1 MDASGRFS
9 QELGLSEFDIRQGR
23 PVLVSCTTSLD
34 CLEFRL
40 GAASQQS
47 FNPLAEI

>member
-1 MDASGRFS
+1 MDASGRGFS
-9 QELGLSEFDIRQGR
+9 QELGLSELDIR
-23 PVLVSCTTSLD
+23 PVLVSCKASLD

-47 FNPLAEI
+47 LNPLAEI